1 MGKPGSETS
10 GGNPTGLP
18 RQEPAGNRTA
28 TFIIF
33 SLLFPH
39 SLIAKSKRHST
50 TYRGRTVREHIV

>member
-1 MGKPGSETS
+1 MGKPGRDTV
-10 GGNPTGLP
+10 GDNPPGLP

-28 TFIIF
+28 TFDIF

-39 SLIAKSKRHST
+39 SLIGKSKRHST